1 MEIKRKIID
10 ITYYNIEDFL
20 IFFIMLYTIN
30 PVFYISLEEKD
41 VYYLI
46 INFVLTLIIL
56 LLILGIFCFINY
68 LYFKL
73 TKKLNLEIE
82 FENDYL
88 KIYFKKQIKKIH
100 YSDINMI
107 FIRKNIF
114 NSSDII
120 INFPTTNIRLRN
132 IYGKSYIQ
140 DKNSVILSNVINY
153 ESIVNELK
161 KRINFIGIDDKKSNI
176 LSYNFSFFRYGLW
189 ILYFVILF
197 VIFYK
202 IKLGYLLIVVLL
214 IRIRRKDFKYKADKD
229 KIKIF
234 NRIKEIYIL
243 NGNYIKTDK
252 NLILKIKNM
261 DRLYE
266 KTSLNFVPTKFNL
279 EK

>member
-10 ITYYNIEDFL
+10 MTYYNIEDFL

-56 LLILGIFCFINY
+56 LLILGIFYFINY